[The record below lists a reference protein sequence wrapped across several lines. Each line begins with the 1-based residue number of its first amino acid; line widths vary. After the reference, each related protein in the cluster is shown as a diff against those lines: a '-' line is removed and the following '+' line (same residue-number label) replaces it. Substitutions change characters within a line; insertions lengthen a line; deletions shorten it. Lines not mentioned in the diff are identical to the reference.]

1 MIKSPRASSFIWREE
16 SRQLVRLAQG
26 QKTRR
31 LAAATAKKLSRRLI
45 MHRCEI
51 QSAHLYEGTCRRPKM
66 RTGNAP
72 CSIRARQWHKAPGH
86 GNDEVHSISK
96 HHEKLFAVNPK
107 IIPTWYVSSGEE

>member
-1 MIKSPRASSFIWREE
+1 
-16 SRQLVRLAQG
+16 
-26 QKTRR
+26 
-31 LAAATAKKLSRRLI
+31 
-45 MHRCEI
+45 
-51 QSAHLYEGTCRRPKM
+51 M

-96 HHEKLFAVNPK
+96 HHEKLLAVNPK